1 MNNLVSIIVPVYNAG
16 KYLSETLNSVEQT
29 YKNWECLLID
39 DGSTD
44 SSKEIAKKYCKKD
57 SRFKYYYQQNSGP
70 SVARNLGLQKS
81 AGDFIQFLDADDVL
95 KLEFLNVLLLESQNV
110 ASNIILYSGFLI
122 GKSDDI
128 YITSKIDRQ
137 FTLGKDHSF
146 KEFYNNFGL
155 NFTFIPGCVLF
166 PKKALENAKWDVQLS
181 HSEDWDLYLQI
192 SNSGFAFRNI
202 PQELFIYRNTPNSL
216 SKQTSNTLQSNYKIL
231 NVWKSKTMFAF
242 SRRCAISLKKNIFL
256 FATNKVDKIINPF
269 NIIDTSSIKNYFE
282 VIFIILLTVYYVI
295 VEMFQIL
302 IKKLSK

>member
-1 MNNLVSIIVPVYNAG
+1 MYNAENFLTG
-16 KYLSETLNSVEQT
+16 TLDSVLNQS
-29 YKNWECLLID
+29 YKNWECLIID

-44 SSKEIAKKYCKKD
+44 KSQEFANSYCNIDK
-57 SRFKYYYQQNSGP
+57 RFKYFYQNNSGP
-70 SVARNLGLQKS
+70 SIARNFGIAKS
-81 AGDFIQFLDADDVL
+81 QGNYIQFLDSDDVTL
-95 KLEFLNVLLLESQNV
+95 PNMLQLLLNESKKV
-110 ASNIILYSGFLI
+110 DENIIVYSGFLL
-122 GKSDDI
+122 GDSDNI
-128 YITSKIDRQ
+128 QNTTLPNKNTS
-137 FTLGKDHSF
+137 LGKDLTFREIYSD
-146 KEFYNNFGL
+146 FGL
-155 NFTFIPGCVLF
+155 NVTFIPGCILF
-166 PKKALENAKWDVQLS
+166 PSKCFANIVWNEELN